1 MSDIS
6 IPGVKSKYDTEKL
19 IEGLMAVERIP
30 KTRAEERL
38 KEIQLQRTTWLDLNR
53 RLSSLRESSRSLFS
67 FQNPFNERI
76 ASSGDEAVITGTAT
90 REAIEET
97 KSFLVKR
104 TAAADRFMSDP
115 IATDAK
121 VAKGDYSFT
130 VGEKTIKLSY
140 GGGSLKDFVDAINRK
155 GTDTVRA
162 QLVAVR
168 SDARV
173 LVIESLKT
181 GAANRLGFSG
191 AAEDFA
197 LSVGLVEKASST
209 LRDLPVDSPARFEK
223 PLDPARVSSQ
233 GGALLVG
240 PGAEAALKLPSP
252 VSTAGLVL
260 ELEVELSD
268 RPASGA
274 AEEGPPSGPAI
285 PATGAMEYEG
295 IKIDSAPSEAILP
308 EWTPPPVPQK
318 RDDFSPLYLID
329 GSGRPTALPPVASG
343 AGFKTISVPLPA
355 YMDTFAGI
363 GLRNGNTE
371 RDLRVRSARVYDPTE
386 TAGLR
391 PKNPVATARD
401 AVVEMDGIEVTR
413 PDNAI
418 SDLVPGLTVNLWQE
432 SDKPVK
438 LKIEPDREAAK
449 ESLIELVGNYNRLLA
464 ELNIL
469 ARDDEKIL
477 SEIEYFTADEKK
489 DYKERLGLFQGDT
502 TLSQL
507 RSSLQRTMMDAYPT
521 GSGPHQLAEFGISTD
536 SRRGGSYD
544 ASRLRGYLE
553 IDETALDKA
562 LRDNFAGVKDLFGFD
577 TDGDLLVDAGAAYK
591 IDSMMKAYVETG
603 GIVAIRTQT
612 LDNQITRQKKEIEN
626 LETQLARKEDDLK
639 RKYGLMESALGQ
651 MESSSSAW
659 DSFSSGQGK

>member
-38 KEIQLQRTTWLDLNR
+38 KEMQLQRTTWLDLNR
-53 RLSSLRESSRSLFS
+53 RLSSLRESSRALFS
-67 FQNPFNERI
+67 FQNPFNERV
-76 ASSGDEAVITGTAT
+76 ASSTDEAVITGTAT

-104 TAAADRFMSDP
+104 IASADRFMSDS
-115 IATDAK
+115 IAADAK
-121 VAKGDYSFT
+121 VPKGDYVFS
-130 VGEKTIKLSY
+130 VGEKAIKLSY

-155 GTDTVRA
+155 GADTVRA

-197 LSVGLVEKASST
+197 LSFGLVEKASST
-209 LRDLPVDSPARFEK
+209 LRNLPVDAPARFER
-223 PLDPARVSSQ
+223 PLDTAKVLSKEDV
-233 GGALLVG
+233 LFVG

-252 VSTAGLVL
+252 VSTSGLVL

-268 RPASGA
+268 RPASDPVA
-274 AEEGPPSGPAI
+274 DGPPSGPAI

-295 IKIDSAPSEAILP
+295 IRIDSAPSEAILP
-308 EWTPPPVPQK
+308 EWAPPPAPST

-329 GSGRPTALPPVASG
+329 GSGRSTALPAVAAG
-343 AGFKTISVPLPA
+343 AGFKTISVPLPV
-355 YMDTFAGI
+355 YMDTFTGI
-363 GLRNGNTE
+363 GVRNGNTG
-371 RDLRVRSARVYDPTE
+371 RDLRVRAARVYDPTE
-386 TAGLR
+386 TAGMR
-391 PKNPVATARD
+391 PKNPVQTARD
-401 AVVEMDGIEVTR
+401 AVVVMDGIEVTR

-438 LKIEPDREAAK
+438 LKIEPNREAAK

-464 ELNIL
+464 ELNIV
-469 ARDDEKIL
+469 ARPDEKIL
-477 SEIEYFTADEKK
+477 DEIEYFTDDEKK
-489 DYKERLGLFQGDT
+489 KYTERLGLFQGDT

-521 GSGPHQLAEFGISTD
+521 TSGPHQLAEFGISTD

-562 LRDNFAGVKDLFGFD
+562 LLDNFSGVKDLFGFD
-577 TDGDLLVDAGAAYK
+577 TDGDLLTDAGAAFK
-591 IDSMMKAYVETG
+591 LDAMMKAYVETG
-603 GIVAIRTQT
+603 GIVNIRTQT
-612 LDNQITRQKKEIEN
+612 IDNQITRQKKDIEN

-659 DSFSSGQGK
+659 DSFGNSQGK